1 MAKNKIP
8 QKVLQLLT
16 EELELDEKDLKYIEE
31 ALRTFNVRPDYAE
44 VYLEIRGAACE
55 RSGDACDASTLLT
68 VREAV
73 ALALRLIDAA
83 AKALETEREIVRAA
97 PP

>member
-1 MAKNKIP
+1 MTENKIP

-31 ALRTFNVRPDYAE
+31 ALRTFNVKPDYAE
-44 VYLEIRGAACE
+44 VYLEIRDAACE
-55 RSGDACDASTLLT
+55 RGGDMCGASTLLT
-68 VREAV
+68 IREAV

-83 AKALETEREIVRAA
+83 AKAFETEREIVRSA